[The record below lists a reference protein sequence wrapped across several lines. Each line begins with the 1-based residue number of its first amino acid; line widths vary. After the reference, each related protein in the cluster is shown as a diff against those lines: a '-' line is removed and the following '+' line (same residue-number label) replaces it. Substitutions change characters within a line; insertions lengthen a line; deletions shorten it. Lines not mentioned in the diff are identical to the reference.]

1 MVYFHVDL
9 TDQRIAC
16 VRANQLK
23 LWRQPKQLE
32 GLRVNATGILS
43 DTTKSISSPIA
54 FWLGS
59 CVCEPAG
66 MAQHK
71 VGSQYAFPS
80 SIQSMY
86 QALWVGPFAK
96 PVPGFGFADIVG
108 QVSCWSV
115 IHVLRFTAR
124 HVVINCFPFAK
135 NNFKATKFAS
145 LDLLIELW
153 SFSKIKFRLVILE
166 LFLAYFTFFN

>member
-54 FWLGS
+54 F
-59 CVCEPAG
+59 
-66 MAQHK
+66 
-71 VGSQYAFPS
+71 
-80 SIQSMY
+80 
-86 QALWVGPFAK
+86 
-96 PVPGFGFADIVG
+96 
-108 QVSCWSV
+108 
-115 IHVLRFTAR
+115 
-124 HVVINCFPFAK
+124 
-135 NNFKATKFAS
+135 
-145 LDLLIELW
+145 
-153 SFSKIKFRLVILE
+153 
-166 LFLAYFTFFN
+166 